1 MSMMHIIANI
11 FFLLVF
17 LYLAFGVLYLLIVA
31 IAGLVRRKKTY
42 QAAAEKKSIAVII
55 PSFKE
60 DNIIVDT
67 ASRALQHDYPRD
79 KFSVFVVADK
89 LQPDTIQK
97 LRSLPVGV
105 IEVKFETSTKARSL
119 NAALNQI
126 ADRNFEVVM
135 ILDAD
140 NIMKHGCLEMVNAAF
155 QEGAQVVQC
164 HRTAK
169 NQHTPV
175 AVLDAIS
182 EEINNHLFRK
192 GQRALGFSAAFIGS
206 GMAFNFQDV
215 YNIFNLPHILPNP
228 GEDREVDIQLML
240 SGRQVEYAD
249 DAIVYDEKV
258 SSSAVFEKQRVR
270 WLEAQVHHF
279 KRFLRPDLRSAK
291 KNFNYWSKFIQTLLL
306 PRSLY
311 ILTFMFFFFLLI
323 IQWSFDFQFL
333 YPSSGWWLLLMSLF
347 VFSLLIAVP
356 RSFYNQRTARALM
369 HLPVLIIRMLKALL
383 KIKSNRTEFLH
394 TPKTFSS

>member
-1 MSMMHIIANI
+1 MIQTIANI

-17 LYLAFGVLYLLIVA
+17 LYLASGVLYLLIIA
-31 IAGLVRRKKTY
+31 IAGLLRTKKTY
-42 QAAAEKKSIAVII
+42 KPVAEKKSIAVII
-55 PSFKE
+55 PSFRE

-67 ASRALQHDYPRD
+67 ASRAAQHNYPKD

-89 LQPDTIQK
+89 LQPETIERM
-97 LRSLPVGV
+97 RSLPVEV

-119 NAALNQI
+119 NAALNHI
-126 ADRNFEVVM
+126 ANRNFEIVM

-140 NIMKHGCLEMVNAAF
+140 NIMKDGCLEMVNAAF
-155 QEGAQVVQC
+155 HEGAQVVQC

-206 GMAFNFQDV
+206 GMAFNFQDIHT
-215 YNIFNLPHILPNP
+215 IFNLPHILPNP

-240 SGRQVEYAD
+240 KGRLVEYAD
-249 DAIVYDEKV
+249 DAIVFDEKV
-258 SSSAVFEKQRVR
+258 SSPAVFEKQRVR
-270 WLEAQVHHF
+270 WLEAQIHHF
-279 KRFLRPDLRSAK
+279 TRFFQPDLRTANK
-291 KNFNYWSKFIQTLLL
+291 DLNYWSKFIQTLLL

-311 ILTFMFFFFLLI
+311 ILSFMFFFFLLI
-323 IQWSFDFQFL
+323 IQWAIGFQFL
-333 YPSSGWWLLLMSLF
+333 NPSPGCWLLLMSLF
-347 VFSLLIAVP
+347 VFSLLAAVP
-356 RSFYNQRTARALM
+356 RTFYNLRTIRALM
-369 HLPVLIIRMLKALL
+369 HLPVLIFRMLKALF
-383 KIKSNRTEFLH
+383 KVKSNRTEFLH